1 MQTCLNEEIK
11 LKTAVQVWPRGR
23 CWGLLH
29 FLGPQDP
36 QDDETDHPLKS
47 LTKKYINKQV
57 KKIYFNINST
67 LTLNTHQLNTLNTHR
82 LNHQI
87 LKFSCK

>member
-1 MQTCLNEEIK
+1 MQTCLNEEMK
-11 LKTAVQVWPRGR
+11 LKTAVQVWPHGR
-23 CWGLLH
+23 CSGLPR
-29 FLGPQDP
+29 FQDQFCP

-67 LTLNTHQLNTLNTHR
+67 LTLNTHQLNTLNTH
-82 LNHQI
+82 
-87 LKFSCK
+87 